1 MQVSIKVFEYQFTLN
16 DQKKVP
22 ERNMVLRGVFK
33 NYWRGVR
40 CLIGGWKC
48 FIKKGGLLRKGWRK
62 NTEETFT

>member
-33 NYWRGVR
+33 NY
-40 CLIGGWKC
+40 
-48 FIKKGGLLRKGWRK
+48 
-62 NTEETFT
+62 